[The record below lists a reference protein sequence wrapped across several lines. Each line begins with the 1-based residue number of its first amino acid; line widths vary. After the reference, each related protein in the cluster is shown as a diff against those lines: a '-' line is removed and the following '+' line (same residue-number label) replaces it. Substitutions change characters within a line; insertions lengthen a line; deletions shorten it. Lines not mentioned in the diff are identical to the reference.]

1 MRFIREINPE
11 TKKMLNRIY
20 KFSKNHEVR
29 RRAQAVL
36 LSYDGKTIEELIL
49 IFKVTRKTIYNWFT
63 SWEDKKLIGLYNRKG
78 RGRKPLFKLLQK
90 QEVIQWVKTN
100 PKNLNTVVN
109 KINQEWGIRVSKETV
124 KRTIKQQ
131 NFTWRR
137 VKKKVAGSPWPW
149 EIEDKVE
156 ELNKLKKLDKAGEV
170 DLRYL
175 DESGFSLKS
184 NIPYAWQD
192 KKEQITINST
202 SSKRLNIIG
211 IMNHSNEFYGEMHEG
226 IVTSDIV
233 IKCLDNFSN
242 QIKKKTVIVMDQ
254 ASIHTS
260 QKFLEKVAEWKLKNL
275 EIFWLPPY
283 SPELNLIEILWRFMK
298 YEWIEISAYD
308 SWLNLKNYVKKVV
321 SLIGTEYVINFA

>member
-78 RGRKPLFKLLQK
+78 RGRKPLLKPLQK
-90 QEVIQWVKTN
+90 QEVIQWVKKH

>member
-90 QEVIQWVKTN
+90 QEVIQWVKKH